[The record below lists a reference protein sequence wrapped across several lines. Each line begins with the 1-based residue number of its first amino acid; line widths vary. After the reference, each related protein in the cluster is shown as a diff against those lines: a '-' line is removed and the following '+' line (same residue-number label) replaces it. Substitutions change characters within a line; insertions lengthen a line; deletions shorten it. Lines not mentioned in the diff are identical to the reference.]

1 MITYPL
7 NLPCPQVNGYGTE
20 QEAKK
25 KYLGG
30 GAATIR
36 PRISMTLLT
45 KTRAE
50 LIALA
55 DFYYN
60 DINGGVDTF
69 LAKWV
74 FEGISDHKWTVKI
87 VGGFNT
93 SYAFARVGEKKITV
107 EIQDDVASV
116 VHEAFV
122 RQQILGA

>member
-1 MITYPL
+1 MITYSST
-7 NLPCPQVNGYGTE
+7 LPCPQVSGYGTT
-20 QEAKK
+20 QEGKT

-30 GAATIR
+30 KTVAIQ
-36 PRISMTLLT
+36 PRISMTLVA

-50 LIALA
+50 LLALA

-74 FEGISDHKWTVKI
+74 FEGISDHLWTVKI
-87 VGGFNT
+87 VGGFDT
-93 SYAFARVGEKKITV
+93 SYPFAMVGEKKITV
-107 EIQDDVASV
+107 EIQDDVAAIV
-116 VHEAFV
+116 REALI